1 MFCTNNQ
8 PKLRSAQNSSKGKVD
23 IKKGEKKGET
33 AKHKKKRKKTK
44 KKIETCLQT
53 YGKLGTMRAC
63 LHFSILKVSDFSL
76 KLNSIGRPSI
86 GDNRDKSGQ
95 FTECH

>member
-33 AKHKKKRKKTK
+33 AKHKKKRKKTEK
-44 KKIETCLQT
+44 K
-53 YGKLGTMRAC
+53 
-63 LHFSILKVSDFSL
+63 
-76 KLNSIGRPSI
+76 
-86 GDNRDKSGQ
+86 
-95 FTECH
+95 